1 MNVGNPSRQRAERQL
16 EWLDQ
21 RDEDVLV
28 LTETSASQGSDL
40 LAARLS
46 GVGWDV
52 RYPLPDP
59 GERGVLLAS
68 RARLLPRER
77 DFVDY
82 LPPRVE
88 AATVAGGALH
98 IVGVYVPSR
107 DASVTKTERKQR
119 FVGALTAALDTRPSN
134 PRVLIGDLNILEPDH
149 RPRYPWFSDWEYAL
163 YEGLLAAGWLDAY
176 RLTHPTGMEHSWIS
190 RRGPDGDLCGDGSGN
205 RPGNGEESSPGKGC
219 ARGKCIFHMGS
230 KSPMVVLPRQ
240 RRESTHLPACFAIPG
255 WSGGRCFGALPCGTF
270 SSAPTTCTAGTRAFK
285 ARAIGTL
292 RRGPPDGG
300 VRKQSEELKR
310 RFNSAAANI
319 LEAPSETRAF
329 SLPPPASPEKLP
341 QHSQTAGGEAT
352 NDVEPDCLRVLRHG
366 RTFCFD
372 CKGVR

>member
-1 MNVGNPSRQRAERQL
+1 MTGAAGDTLAILTMNVGNPSRQRAERQL

-28 LTETSASQGSDL
+28 LTETSANQGSDL

-163 YEGLLAAGWLDAY
+163 YERLLAAGWLDAY

-190 RRGPDGDLCGDGSGN
+190 HDGDGYRYDHVFVSAELSDRVAACDYVHDTREQGLTDHSAMTLTLLQTPAERIEVIPSLSGS
-205 RPGNGEESSPGKGC
+205 
-219 ARGKCIFHMGS
+219 
-230 KSPMVVLPRQ
+230 
-240 RRESTHLPACFAIPG
+240 
-255 WSGGRCFGALPCGTF
+255 
-270 SSAPTTCTAGTRAFK
+270 
-285 ARAIGTL
+285 
-292 RRGPPDGG
+292 
-300 VRKQSEELKR
+300 
-310 RFNSAAANI
+310 
-319 LEAPSETRAF
+319 
-329 SLPPPASPEKLP
+329 PPAL
-341 QHSQTAGGEAT
+341 
-352 NDVEPDCLRVLRHG
+352 
-366 RTFCFD
+366 F
-372 CKGVR
+372 